1 MKARTFIVI
10 LASLVRMASPGQPA
24 TNAAPASSSK
34 PPMVMKALRVESKV
48 FVQKLWNEAGTN
60 EFNEQKIL
68 RSYLKR
74 KGIYL
79 SPPSTIFFNDMEGF
93 VYVRS
98 TQTNVARVTA
108 LIADLNPK
116 R

>member
-10 LASLVRMASPGQPA
+10 LASLVRMTCSGQPA

-34 PPMVMKALRVESKV
+34 QTMVMKAVRVESKV
-48 FVQKLWNEAGTN
+48 FVQNLWNEAGIN

-68 RSYLKR
+68 RGYLKR
-74 KGIYL
+74 KGVDL
-79 SPPSTIFFNDMEGF
+79 SPPSSIFFNGTEGF

-98 TQTNVARVTA
+98 TQTNVTRVAA